1 MFLGKRNYFSL
12 TQGLF
17 NAYPKRVWLGALP
30 FLKGVKKSWQL
41 GWGDVFRCCTCLG
54 NGNNVGV
61 LFVFV
66 PPVSVGCSG
75 SSRLAAK

>member
-1 MFLGKRNYFSL
+1 MP
-12 TQGLF
+12 TQ
-17 NAYPKRVWLGALP
+17 KRVWLGALP

-41 GWGDVFRCCTCLG
+41 GWGDVFRCYTYLG